1 MSNEMMEECQS
12 QKFTSLHTFRWKW
25 WWCRGSSGGAVGRG
39 ILVQEVEVLVG
50 LAGPAACGA
59 VAIAR
64 HTPAGKGG
72 SAASVGG
79 RRAIFG

>member
-1 MSNEMMEECQS
+1 MSNEMMEECQF
-12 QKFTSLHTFRWKW
+12 QKFTSLQTFCWKW
-25 WWCRGSSGGAVGRG
+25 WWCRGSSGGAAGRG
-39 ILVQEVEVLVG
+39 ISVQEVKVLVG

-72 SAASVGG
+72 STASVGG
-79 RRAIFG
+79 RRTIFG